1 MEKNQQQIL
10 SEIQMMISSIRGQL
24 EQLDVKLAEWQQI
37 TSSEAIDIS
46 LDEPVIPEGHVT
58 VNIDAPSVPEPVVQ
72 EPMVVEPV
80 IMEPVVEEPV
90 IMEPVVEEPVLME
103 PDIEP
108 TTLNDAAQIA
118 SSPSAVIDVMVS
130 KQAWRTDMPGAPV
143 KDVRGAIALVDRV
156 LFINGLFGTDPMA
169 FQETLTAIN
178 QMESLDEAVKYLAQI
193 HPEWDFESE
202 IVYRFMMAV
211 RRKVN

>member
-46 LDEPVIPEGHVT
+46 LDDPVMPERHVT

-72 EPMVVEPV
+72 EPMVMEPV
-80 IMEPVVEEPV
+80 IV
-90 IMEPVVEEPVLME
+90 EPVVEEPVLME

-108 TTLNDAAQIA
+108 PTLNDAAQIA

-193 HPEWDFESE
+193 HPEWDFDSE

>member
-46 LDEPVIPEGHVT
+46 LDDPVMPEGHVT

-80 IMEPVVEEPV
+80 IVEPVL
-90 IMEPVVEEPVLME
+90 MEPVVEEPVLME